1 MSEITS
7 QQRQIESIHRGFL
20 YQHLFASAC
29 LLTAD
34 ARAIDFVVVEADEDI
49 EVCRGTS
56 RFYLQIKTRSEPLI
70 PSDVAEYLVR
80 FSRLRA
86 EHASGQRDGT
96 PFFCFISNQPPGP
109 KLSEQLEGEDW
120 PDDVEVIWPGKSRPQ
135 YLDFLPPAWL
145 GLPDAI
151 TCCIEYAEQVPHRKI
166 SAETLVLKISSLA
179 MLAASGGKPYEDHRF
194 EREELPALFEQ
205 VAMSLQKFPPPPPD
219 YRLQLDEPN
228 LRSSHRLRM
237 IVGFSGAG
245 KTAWAS
251 HAAIHSDGLFVYYDV
266 GDELGPSMPS
276 ALASEIT
283 ATFSILDPNKPLN
296 EIVVPSSSGLNL
308 LRQLAA
314 YASTQSLDV
323 TIVIDNSHRVPASV
337 MRSVFESTAPLKLV
351 ILAHPGEMI
360 EELESILEIHQ
371 ERLHGW
377 SEDTIA
383 AAVSETGAKGSPADL
398 MHLREMT
405 SGMPL
410 YVMSAAR
417 ASVAEY
423 HGDLGSFCSAVDAQR
438 HTKRTPQEIILSK
451 IYEMLPQATQEAVA
465 VISFSDVPFTQ
476 SEIEFILGKAL
487 GLQPAEVGS
496 LIRAL
501 RPQGILLAVSGDDYS
516 IHDAFRLIGK
526 QKFDLMASDKRTA
539 ALRALVA
546 ILTRSLQN
554 ERDKKRLTTM
564 IRALSAIGDYSVL
577 IGLAGEEMF
586 HELGIGEE
594 VWKIL
599 ETAVEGGKLPPK
611 QHFDALDGLVFRY
624 LKTGQIEKVAPRLS
638 EMEAL
643 IESAGL
649 SMEDRLSFLS
659 KNMQFHA
666 ELKDTESVAR
676 LSDLIE
682 LLIPDDPVFER
693 IHRYGKAQALWH
705 LGLVP
710 QAERILRGLVPDYMA
725 ALGIRPD
732 QVYGFNSPE
741 IRKLLRDGP
750 EDHAAVK
757 HLADTFAFH
766 AQTLER
772 LGKMSTVERLQ
783 AMKFYTLVGAY
794 DSLVQVGMDVVDD
807 FLTIG
812 DRSEARRIVEEFV
825 MPYVG
830 ELNLPTERIFVRSQ
844 YAVVLARCGEHSE
857 AEATLKRLR
866 PYYVGL
872 DEKLRSELMKNERLV
887 HLAKSSTLNHA
898 FKPTTVRAGRN
909 DPCPCG
915 SGLKFKKCHGL

>member
-1 MSEITS
+1 MSETTS

-29 LLTAD
+29 LLTAA
-34 ARAIDFVVVEADEDI
+34 ARSIDVVVVEADEDI

-70 PSDVAEYLVR
+70 PSDVADSLVR
-80 FSRLRA
+80 FSHLRA
-86 EHASGQRDGT
+86 EHASGQRSGT

-109 KLSEQLEGEDW
+109 KLSKQLEGDDW
-120 PDDVEVIWPGKSRPQ
+120 PLDVEVIWPGKARPE
-135 YLDFLPPAWL
+135 YLDFLPPAWT
-145 GLPDAI
+145 GLSDAI
-151 TCCIEYAEQVPHRKI
+151 SGCIQYAEQLPHRKI
-166 SAETLVLKISSLA
+166 SAETLVFKISSLA

-194 EREELPALFEQ
+194 DREELPALFEQ

-219 YRLQLDEPN
+219 YRLQLNEPE
-228 LRSSHRLRM
+228 LQSSQRLRL

-266 GDELGPSMPS
+266 GDELGPSMPA
-276 ALASEIT
+276 ALANEIT
-283 ATFSILDPNKPLN
+283 AAFSLLAPEKPLN
-296 EIVVPSSSGLNL
+296 EIVPSSSSGLNL
-308 LRQLAA
+308 LRQLAS
-314 YASTQSLDV
+314 YASSQFLDV
-323 TIVIDNSHRVPASV
+323 TIVLDNAHRISASL
-337 MRSVFESTAPLKLV
+337 MRSVFECTAPLKFML
-351 ILAHPGEMI
+351 LAHPGELA
-360 EELESILEIHQ
+360 EEFESVLEIHQ
-371 ERLHGW
+371 ERLQGW

-410 YVMSAAR
+410 YVMNAAR

-423 HGDLGSFCSAVDAQR
+423 GGDLGLFCAAVDAQR

-451 IYEMLPQATQEAVA
+451 IYDMLPPATQEAVA
-465 VISFSDVPFTQ
+465 VLSFSDVPLRQT
-476 SEIEFILGKAL
+476 EIELLLNEALQLGPPETGA
-487 GLQPAEVGS
+487 
-496 LIRAL
+496 LIRAI

-546 ILTRSLQN
+546 ILTRSLRDG
-554 ERDKKRLTTM
+554 RDKKRLTMM
-564 IRALSAIGDYSVL
+564 IRALSSLGDYSVL
-577 IGLAGEEMF
+577 IGLAGEEIF
-586 HELGIGEE
+586 HELGIDEK
-594 VWKIL
+594 VWRIL
-599 ETAVEGGKLPPK
+599 ELAVEEEGLPPK
-611 QHFDALDGLVFRY
+611 LHFDALDGLVFRY
-624 LKTGQIEKVAPRLS
+624 MKTNSPEKASPLLLK
-638 EMEAL
+638 MEAL
-643 IESAGL
+643 IDSAGL
-649 SMEDRLSFLS
+649 SLEDRLSFLS

-666 ELKDTESVAR
+666 EIKDAEAVTR

-682 LLIPDDPVFER
+682 SLIPDDPTFER

-705 LGLVP
+705 LDRVS
-710 QAERILRGLVPDYMA
+710 QAEQILRELVPDYMA

-732 QVYGFNSPE
+732 QVYGFNPPA
-741 IRKLLRDGP
+741 IAKLLRDEP
-750 EDHAAVK
+750 EDHAMVK
-757 HLADTFAFH
+757 HLADTLAFH
-766 AQTLER
+766 AHTLER
-772 LGKMSTVERLQ
+772 LGEVPTLVRLQ
-783 AMKFYTLVGAY
+783 AMKFYSLVGAY
-794 DSLVQVGMDVVDD
+794 DSLVQLGMDVVDD

-812 DRSEARRIVEEFV
+812 DTSEAKRISEEFV

-830 ELNLPTERIFVRSQ
+830 ELNLPTERIFVQSQ
-844 YAVVLARCGEHSE
+844 YAVVLARCGDHLE

-872 DEKLRSELMKNERLV
+872 DETLRSGLMKNEQLV
-887 HLAKSSTLNHA
+887 HLAKSATLGDVTE
-898 FKPTTVRAGRN
+898 PTTVRVGRN

-915 SGLKFKKCHGL
+915 SGLKFKRCHGR